1 MSVRDHL
8 SMMDDVQILDSFIE
22 ADSSEVTRILQKN
35 QDVTV
40 HFKNLNGGEAAGNLL
55 STREKMAKAMNVGVC
70 DISELLDKA
79 IAHPEPTLFTEN
91 PEFRYRCTE
100 DVNLLSLPIPKYF
113 PEDGGRYIT
122 AGVIIAEWEGKRNI
136 SFHRMMVMDK
146 NHLAVRLVP
155 RHLFTMHKLAK
166 KAGKELDISICVGV
180 CPCALLAA
188 ATSLDF
194 GVDELEVASAIR
206 KSALGQPMLV
216 GRTDNGLLVPA
227 NADYVFEAKLT
238 FETTAEGPFVDITGT
253 YDQVRQEPVI
263 RVEKMWTCKDPIFH
277 LLLPGGYEHYLLMGM
292 PREPVMLKTVRQAVP
307 RTHAVRLTE
316 GGCCWLH
323 GVVSITKNKEGDGIN
338 AIMAAFT
345 GHPSLKHVVIVD
357 EDIDIFDDRQVEWA
371 IATRFQADRMLRIE
385 GAAGSSLDA
394 SSSGTTWK
402 VGIDAT
408 IPLGR
413 EKEFQKGVLD

>member
-1 MSVRDHL
+1 
-8 SMMDDVQILDSFIE
+8 MMDDVQVLDGPVDP
-22 ADSSEVTRILQKN
+22 DSNDVTRILQKD

-40 HFKNLNGGEAAGNLL
+40 HFKDLNGGEAIGNLF
-55 STREKMAKAMNVGVC
+55 STREKMAKAMNIQVA
-70 DISELLDKA
+70 DIAKHLDKA
-79 IAHPEPTLFTEN
+79 IAHPVPTVFTEK
-91 PEFRYRCTE
+91 PDFRYQVTD
-100 DVNLLSLPIPKYF
+100 DVDMLSLPIPKYF

-122 AGVIIAEWEGKRNI
+122 AGVIIAEFEGQRNM
-136 SFHRMMVMDK
+136 SFHRMMIMDK

-166 KAGKELDISICVGV
+166 KAGKELDIAICVGV

-206 KSALGQPMLV
+206 QSVSGAPMAV
-216 GRTDNGLLVPA
+216 AKTDNGITVPA

-238 FETTAEGPFVDITGT
+238 LETADEGPFVDITGT
-253 YDQVRQEPVI
+253 YDHIRQEPVI
-263 RVEKMWTCKDPIFH
+263 RVERMWTCRDPVFH

-292 PREPVMLKTVRQAVP
+292 PREPMMFKTVRQAVP

-323 GVVSITKNKEGDGIN
+323 GVVSITKNKEGDGMN

-345 GHPSLKHVVIVD
+345 GHPSLKQVIVVD

-371 IATRFQADRMLRIE
+371 VATRFQGNRMLRVPD
-385 GAAGSSLDA
+385 AAGSSLDP
-394 SSSGTTWK
+394 STSGTTWK

-408 IPLGR
+408 MPLGK
-413 EKEFQKGVLD
+413 EKDYRRAVLD